1 MEPFPAIILCLIL
14 FYCTLGTVTPDTS
27 TLSSSSE
34 AVNTTTQSGTVT
46 PDTSTLSSSS
56 EAVNTT
62 TQSGSAT
69 PDTSSLSSSSDAV
82 HSTTQSGTVT
92 PDTSTL
98 SSSSEAVNTTTQS
111 VTAIHDNSTSS
122 SEAVHSTTQSD
133 KVKYS
138 NTPADST
145 IVTSSKVSSNSTI
158 TANTGA
164 ESKAVEIPSKTDNQN
179 HDSSSKMIWL
189 PVIVISVFVIA
200 AIAAILKTKCKPQ
213 TVNGEDADGDITA
226 SKPSGHDVKLVSV
239 KRTSRDFDF
248 LLPEYYLGS
257 ENGKFEDAIMNLEN
271 TQIV

>member
-14 FYCTLGTVTPDTS
+14 FYCTLGTVT
-27 TLSSSSE
+27 
-34 AVNTTTQSGTVT
+34 
-46 PDTSTLSSSS
+46 
-56 EAVNTT
+56 
-62 TQSGSAT
+62 
-69 PDTSSLSSSSDAV
+69 SSDAV

-164 ESKAVEIPSKTDNQN
+164 EEQSKTTATTSSIVSTNSKEASDTTTASSENGSKSKAVEIPSKTDNQN